1 MDEIN
6 SQETSHKG
14 QKRRNYSLKFKATAV
29 EYAENNSIRSAAV
42 KYDVD
47 RKRIREWSQKADVI
61 AENNAKSGG
70 SKRKRLDGGGRKLTD
85 TDLEDEL
92 VELIYKRRENMLRVS
107 RKLIMSKAKYIYDE
121 NQFGSSDISLLG
133 TPILG
138 AQITVMTQEKKNLA
152 QRTSFNCD
160 RNSLFSA
167 HRRKTT
173 HKIFIF
179 KPKKLP

>member
-6 SQETSHKG
+6 SQETFHKG

-29 EYAENNSIRSAAV
+29 EYAENNSIHSAAV

-92 VELIYKRRENMLRVS
+92 VEWIYNRRENMLRVS
-107 RKLIMSKAKYIYDE
+107 RKLIMSKAKYIYQGLIQPNLD
-121 NQFGSSDISLLG
+121 SDISLLG

-138 AQITVMTQEKKNLA
+138 AQITVDTRKKK
-152 QRTSFNCD
+152 
-160 RNSLFSA
+160 FSS
-167 HRRKTT
+167 KNE
-173 HKIFIF
+173 F
-179 KPKKLP
+179 

>member
-70 SKRKRLDGGGRKLTD
+70 SKRKRLDGM
-85 TDLEDEL
+85 
-92 VELIYKRRENMLRVS
+92 VEE
-107 RKLIMSKAKYIYDE
+107 
-121 NQFGSSDISLLG
+121 SLQI
-133 TPILG
+133 PI
-138 AQITVMTQEKKNLA
+138 
-152 QRTSFNCD
+152 
-160 RNSLFSA
+160 
-167 HRRKTT
+167 
-173 HKIFIF
+173 
-179 KPKKLP
+179 